1 MRLPEQETINI
12 RPESGILAILSYLN
26 YKPWFALAE
35 FVDNALQSHL
45 SERNRLKAL
54 DGDKPLVVRIK
65 FDPAA
70 NRITISDNAGGIAW
84 KDFSRAFKAAQLP
97 PDRSG
102 LSEFGL
108 GMKTAACWF
117 ARRWSVRT
125 TALGEPVERNIC
137 IDVDEI
143 RRTDSETLTVFSSTA
158 STNAHYTVIELD
170 GLYQGVPK
178 AKTLWK
184 VRDHLRDIYRCYTR
198 DGILELWLN
207 EELLTFEEKPVLV
220 APKYGR
226 NNQPVDDAD
235 LTWRKDIDIQF
246 GEGCRAH
253 GFAGILEK
261 ASTGKAGFALFR
273 RRRLIVGSD
282 DETYRPHAVS
292 GGPNDYQFQ
301 RLFGELHIEGVQV
314 SHTKDGFRWGGFE
327 EEFLQKLREQVD
339 GEPLALIKQSNNFRK
354 LAKKGTDDEAEL
366 KKATENAGKKVED
379 AVGGASE
386 ELTNQAESTEPELE
400 EPTSLEPTTV
410 LVSER
415 SFDVEVSGK
424 KWTIKLQF
432 DNDPANTNL
441 IEVADLPTSPGS
453 RILSYRVGL
462 AHPFVQSFVGANL
475 ENLEL
480 IAFMA
485 AAIALAE
492 KTAQLGGVDG
502 QAARMR
508 VNISNTLRAMAQARQ

>member
-1 MRLPEQETINI
+1 MPQQETINI

-45 SERNRLKAL
+45 SERNKLQAL
-54 DGDKPLVVRIK
+54 DGSKPLIVKIK
-65 FDPAA
+65 FDQGA

-84 KDFSRAFKAAQLP
+84 KDFPRAFKAAQLP
-97 PDRSG
+97 PDRTG

-125 TALGEPVERNIC
+125 TALGESVERNVW

-143 RRTDSETLTVFSSTA
+143 RRTDSETLTVISTA
-158 STNAHYTVIELD
+158 APLNAHYTVIELD

-178 AKTLWK
+178 TKTLWK

-198 DGILELWLN
+198 DGILELWLGEDMLTY
-207 EELLTFEEKPVLV
+207 EERPVLV

-226 NNQPVDDAD
+226 NNLPVDCDD
-235 LTWRKDIDIQF
+235 LTWRKPIDIQF
-246 GEGCRAH
+246 GESCRAH

-282 DETYRPHAVS
+282 DESYRPHGVS
-292 GGPNDYQFQ
+292 GGPNDYQYQ

-314 SHTKDGFRWGGFE
+314 SHTKDGFRWGGYE
-327 EEFLQKLREQVD
+327 EEFLQKLKEQVD
-339 GEPLALIKQSNNFRK
+339 DEPLALIKQANNFRK
-354 LAKKGTDDEAEL
+354 HAKKGTNDEAEL
-366 KKATENAGKKVED
+366 RKATEQAGRKVED
-379 AVGGASE
+379 AVEGASE
-386 ELTNQAESTEPELE
+386 ELTSQAEATEPDIEV
-400 EPTSLEPTTV
+400 PANLEPATV

-415 SFDVEVSGK
+415 TFDVEVAGK

-432 DNDPANTNL
+432 DNDPTNGNL
-441 IEVADLPTSPGS
+441 IEVADQPTSPGS

-462 AHPFVQSFVGANL
+462 AHPFVRSFVGANL

-485 AAIALAE
+485 AALALAE
-492 KTAQLGGVDG
+492 KTAQLGGVEG

-508 VNISNTLRAMAQARQ
+508 VNFSNTLRAMAQARQ

>member
-1 MRLPEQETINI
+1 MAQQETISI

-35 FVDNALQSHL
+35 FVDNALQSYL
-45 SERNRLKAL
+45 SERNKLQAI
-54 DGDKPLVVRIK
+54 DGVKPLVVKIK
-65 FDPAA
+65 LDPTA
-70 NRITISDNAGGIAW
+70 NRITINDNAGGIAW
-84 KDFSRAFKAAQLP
+84 QDFPRAFKAAQLP
-97 PDRSG
+97 PDRTG

-125 TALGEPVERNIC
+125 TALGEPTERNIC

-143 RRTDSETLTVFSSTA
+143 RKTDAETLTVLSVAA
-158 STNAHYTVIELD
+158 SANAHYTEIELD

-184 VRDHLRDIYRCYTR
+184 IRDHLRDIYRCYTR

-207 EELLTFEEKPVLV
+207 EELLTYEERSALV

-226 NNQPVDDAD
+226 NLQPVDGVD
-235 LTWRKDIDIQF
+235 LTWRKDIDFDF
-246 GEGCRAH
+246 GEGFRAH

-273 RRRLIVGSD
+273 RRRLIMGSD

-292 GGPNDYQFQ
+292 GGPNDYQYQ
-301 RLFGELHIEGVQV
+301 RLFGELHIAGVQV
-314 SHTKDGFRWGGFE
+314 SHTKDGFRWGGHE
-327 EEFLQKLREQVD
+327 EEFLQRLREHVD
-339 GEPLALIKQSNNFRK
+339 AEPLALIKQSNNFRK

-366 KKATENAGKKVED
+366 KKATGNAGKKVED

-386 ELTNQAESTEPELE
+386 EFTNQADATEPEVE
-400 EPTSLEPTTV
+400 EPASLEPATV

-415 SFDVEVSGK
+415 CFDVEVSGK
-424 KWTIKLQF
+424 KWTITLQF
-432 DNDPANTNL
+432 DNDPANGNL
-441 IEVADLPTSPGS
+441 IEVADQTTSPGS
-453 RILSYRVGL
+453 RVLSYRVGL

-508 VNISNTLRAMAQARQ
+508 INISNTLRAMAQARQ